1 MKFYDLHISAGS
13 NSAEEFAKMAERL
26 GWDGFAL
33 ADRFESVEKFKVFK
47 RAVADAQKNAKVE
60 IFPAVEI
67 QVGDPM
73 ELKRAL
79 EKTRE
84 LALVVIVLGGNY
96 KVNRAACEDARV
108 DILAHPAFGRLDSGL
123 DEACLQKAFENN
135 VAVEINFREILNNFR
150 RQRSQILQNTAL
162 NLKLCE
168 ALKVKTI
175 LCSGAANV
183 WEMRDPRQLVAVAE
197 NLGLE
202 LGKGFVSA
210 SEVPEKIIEKN
221 KAVFAGTRIG
231 EGVEMVK

>member
-13 NSAEEFAKMAERL
+13 NTAEELAKMAEKL

-33 ADRFESVEKFKVFK
+33 ADRFESVEKFKAFK
-47 RAVADAQKNAKVE
+47 AAIADVQKKTKVE

-67 QVGDPM
+67 QVAEPND
-73 ELKRAL
+73 LKRAL
-79 EKTRE
+79 EKVRN

-96 KVNRAACEDARV
+96 KINRAACEDARV

-135 VAVEINFREILNNFR
+135 VSIELNFKEILNSFR
-150 RQRSQILQNTAL
+150 RQRAQVLQNSAM

-175 LCSGAANV
+175 LCSGAGNI
-183 WEMRDPRQLVAVAE
+183 WEMRDPRQIISVAE

-202 LGKGFVSA
+202 LSKGFSAA
-210 SEVPEKIIEKN
+210 SEIPEKIIEKN
-221 KAVFAGTRIG
+221 KAIFSGTRIA
-231 EGVEMVK
+231 EGVEIVK

>member
-13 NSAEEFAKMAERL
+13 ASAEEFAKMAEKL

-33 ADRFESVEKFKVFK
+33 ADRFESMDKLREFKS
-47 RAVADAQKNAKVE
+47 AVADAQKNTKVE

-79 EKTRE
+79 EKVRE

-96 KVNRAACEDARV
+96 KVNRAACEDGRV

-135 VAVEINFREILNNFR
+135 VVVELNFREILNSFR
-150 RQRSQILQNTAL
+150 RQRSQILQNAAL
-162 NLKLCE
+162 NMKLCE

-175 LCSGAANV
+175 LCSGAANT
-183 WEMRDPRQLVAVAE
+183 WEMRDPRQLISMAE

-202 LGKGFVSA
+202 LSKGFVA
-210 SEVPEKIIEKN
+210 ATETPQKIIEKN
-221 KAVFAGTRIG
+221 KAVFSGTRIG
-231 EGVEMVK
+231 EGVELVK

>member
-1 MKFYDLHISAGS
+1 MKFYDLHVSAGS
-13 NSAEEFAKMAERL
+13 ASAEEFAKMAERL

-33 ADRFESVEKFKVFK
+33 ADRFESVEKFKQFK
-47 RAVADAQKNAKVE
+47 SSIMSAQKNFKTE

-67 QVGDPM
+67 QVADPID
-73 ELKRAL
+73 LKRAL
-79 EKTRE
+79 EKVRE

-135 VAVEINFREILNNFR
+135 VAVELNFREILNSFR
-150 RQRSQILQNTAL
+150 RQRSQVLQNSQI

-175 LCSGAANV
+175 LCSGASNI
-183 WEMRDPRQLVAVAE
+183 WEMRDPRQIISVAE

-202 LGKGFVSA
+202 LGKSFAAA

-221 KAVFAGTRIG
+221 KAISSGARIAD
-231 EGVEMVK
+231 GVELVK

>member
-1 MKFYDLHISAGS
+1 MKFYDLHVSAGS
-13 NSAEEFAKMAERL
+13 ASAEEFAKMAEKL

-33 ADRFESVEKFKVFK
+33 ADRFESVEKFREFK
-47 RAVADAQKNAKVE
+47 AAIADAQKNTKIE

-67 QVGDPM
+67 QVADPND
-73 ELKRAL
+73 LKRAL
-79 EKTRE
+79 EKVRE

-96 KVNRAACEDARV
+96 KINRAACEDARV

-135 VAVEINFREILNNFR
+135 VSIELNFREILNSFR
-150 RQRSQILQNTAL
+150 RQRAQVLQNTQL

-175 LCSGAANV
+175 LCSGASNI
-183 WEMRDPRQLVAVAE
+183 WEMRDARQLIAVAE

-202 LGKGFVSA
+202 LGRGFAAA
-210 SEVPEKIIEKN
+210 SEVPQKIIEKN
-221 KAVFAGTRIG
+221 KAIFSGTRIA
-231 EGVEMVK
+231 EGVELIK

>member
-1 MKFYDLHISAGS
+1 MKFYDLHISAGA
-13 NSAEEFAKMAERL
+13 NTAEEFAKMAEKL

-33 ADRFESVEKFKVFK
+33 ADRFESVEKFKDFK
-47 RAVADAQKNAKVE
+47 AALAEEQKKTKVE

-67 QVGDPM
+67 QVADPSD
-73 ELKRAL
+73 LKRAL
-79 EKTRE
+79 EKVRE

-96 KVNRAACEDARV
+96 KINRAACEDGRV

-135 VAVEINFREILNNFR
+135 VAVELNFREILNSFR
-150 RQRSQILQNTAL
+150 RQRSQVLQNSAL
-162 NLKLCE
+162 NLRLCE

-183 WEMRDPRQLVAVAE
+183 WEMRDPRQLIALAE

-202 LGKGFVSA
+202 LGKGFAAA
-210 SEVPEKIIEKN
+210 SEAPQKIIEKN
-221 KAVFAGTRIG
+221 KAIFYGTRIG
-231 EGVEMVK
+231 EGVELVK